1 MSSQKSRALIFAK
14 KYKFFKKCYLF
25 YNIYLRNYKFF
36 FNNSQFGEEKII
48 LKLFKKNF
56 KGNFVDLG
64 CFHPIRQNNTYKMYR
79 LGWKGINIDLN
90 PLTIDLFN
98 FARSKDIN
106 ICTAISD
113 KKKTTNLYYL
123 GDLASQNTIEK
134 KHTNFLKSHFGI
146 SKKDIKTRKIKTQK
160 LEDVLARHKFFKIDF
175 MNIDIEGHELKV
187 LRSLNFKKFNI
198 KIICIE
204 ILDHDKFSK
213 IRKKEVLRFF
223 KKNGYILKHRSVVNY
238 IFKRI

>member
-1 MSSQKSRALIFAK
+1 
-14 KYKFFKKCYLF
+14 
-25 YNIYLRNYKFF
+25 
-36 FNNSQFGEEKII
+36 
-48 LKLFKKNF
+48 
-56 KGNFVDLG
+56 
-64 CFHPIRQNNTYKMYR
+64 MYR

>member
-1 MSSQKSRALIFAK
+1 M
-14 KYKFFKKCYLF
+14 
-25 YNIYLRNYKFF
+25 
-36 FNNSQFGEEKII
+36 
-48 LKLFKKNF
+48 
-56 KGNFVDLG
+56 
-64 CFHPIRQNNTYKMYR
+64 
-79 LGWKGINIDLN
+79 
-90 PLTIDLFN
+90 
-98 FARSKDIN
+98 
-106 ICTAISD
+106 
-113 KKKTTNLYYL
+113 
-123 GDLASQNTIEK
+123 
-134 KHTNFLKSHFGI
+134 
-146 SKKDIKTRKIKTQK
+146 
-160 LEDVLARHKFFKIDF
+160 EDVLARHKFFKIDF